1 MSLAGIFRRP
11 LPDYLG
17 ELSSVP
23 QVLFVSSS
31 LLVVDELRLD
41 SLCLE
46 GGYIPVS
53 GSVSS
58 SLLVADELASKA
70 PMIPTKDLRA

>member
-1 MSLAGIFRRP
+1 M
-11 LPDYLG
+11 
-17 ELSSVP
+17 
-23 QVLFVSSS
+23 SSS